1 MFSTEL
7 TQLSKSLI
15 KICKLNNIKIATA
28 ESCTGGLIAGYL
40 TAIPGSSD
48 IFDRGYTTYSND
60 SKIEMLNVPANM
72 ILSYGAVS
80 RNVAIAMSEG
90 ALNNA
95 PVQLTVAVTGVA
107 GPSGGTVKK
116 PVGTVHI
123 ACSRMGKATITK
135 CHLFNGNR
143 DQIRESTVKE
153 AINMMLKQI

>member
-7 TQLSKSLI
+7 TQLSKNLI

-40 TAIPGSSD
+40 TAVPGSSD

-123 ACSRMGKATITK
+123 ACARIGKATITK

-143 DQIRESTVKE
+143 DQIRDSTVKE